1 MDGKKFR
8 LICYRQENGFAPME
22 GFLDSL
28 EQKLQAKALR
38 DLAVLQAKA
47 DLLREPMTK
56 PLGKGLFELRLRQSN
71 DIARMIFF
79 FCPGRTIVVTHGFVK
94 KSGKTPRKEIER
106 ALRYKAD
113 WERRHPRGRP

>member
-8 LICYRQENGFAPME
+8 LIYYKQEDGFVPME
-22 GFLDSL
+22 DFLDSL
-28 EQKLQAKALR
+28 EPKLQAKALR

-47 DLLREPMTK
+47 ELLREPMTK

-79 FCPGRTIVVTHGFVK
+79 FRPERTIVVTHGFVK
-94 KSGKTPRKEIER
+94 KSNKTPRREIER

-113 WERRHPRGRP
+113 WKRRHPCGRP

>member
-1 MDGKKFR
+1 MGSEKFH
-8 LICYRQENGFAPME
+8 LIYYRKENGFVPMK

-38 DLAVLQAKA
+38 DLVVLQAKA

-56 PLGKGLFELRLRQSN
+56 SLGKGLFELRLRQSS
-71 DIARMIFF
+71 DIARMFFF

-94 KSGKTPRKEIER
+94 KTGKTPRIEIER

-113 WERRHPRGRP
+113 WERRHPCGRS